1 MMSNDTQTTAPC
13 RHCREDNDRYLERMM
28 MEHPEYPN
36 PIIARVR
43 NAENASDSES
53 RFLIGVIVFL
63 LVALLSPILFEWLSR

>member
-1 MMSNDTQTTAPC
+1 MNHDHDHKSASC
-13 RHCREDNDRYLERMM
+13 CHCREHNDRYWERMM
-28 MEHPEYPN
+28 MERPERPN

>member
-1 MMSNDTQTTAPC
+1 
-13 RHCREDNDRYLERMM
+13 MM